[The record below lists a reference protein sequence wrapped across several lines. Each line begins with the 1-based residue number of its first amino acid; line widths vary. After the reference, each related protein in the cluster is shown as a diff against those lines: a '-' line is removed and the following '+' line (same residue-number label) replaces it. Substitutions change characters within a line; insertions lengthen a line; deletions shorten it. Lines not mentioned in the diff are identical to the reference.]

1 MQDFDFDSALTMHRA
16 WKMKFHIALGR
27 VQGEDFDSRPL
38 GDAAQCALGRW
49 LATNAGELRASPAVA
64 RLLLVHDE
72 FHRQSRAIADAVREG
87 LILHMNDPAIVAY
100 LDLSERIEALLL
112 DLKHELHPAA

>member
-49 LATNAGELRASPAVA
+49 LAANAGELHASPTVA
-64 RLLLVHDE
+64 RLLPAHDA
-72 FHRQSRAIADAVREG
+72 FHHQSRAIADAVREG
-87 LILHMNDPAIVAY
+87 LILRMNDPAIVDY
-100 LDLSERIEALLL
+100 LELSERIEALLL
-112 DLKHELHPAA
+112 ELKHELQPAA

>member
-1 MQDFDFDSALTMHRA
+1 MDAQVATASATARA
-16 WKMKFHIALGR
+16 LRTVTPSFR
-27 VQGEDFDSRPL
+27 C
-38 GDAAQCALGRW
+38 AAQSALGRW
-49 LATNAGELRASPAVA
+49 LAANAGELSASPAVA
-64 RLLLVHDE
+64 RLLPAHDE

-87 LILHMNDPAIVAY
+87 LTLHMNDPPIVAY